1 MAIDEQ
7 PYLEVAV
14 TIARSAGRVL
24 LEHQQRGFQVASKGH
39 RIDLITDADRASEA
53 LVVEELRRRYPEA
66 AILAEEGGARAGTG
80 DHRWI
85 IDPLDGTTNFAHGY
99 PFYCVSIGLEI
110 AGEIAVGVVHAPA
123 LGETFTASRAGGAVL
138 HRAAGGRHALH
149 VSPVPELSR
158 ALLVTGFPYD
168 IAERGDRPFDLFRR
182 FVLSSQAVRRD
193 GSAALDLCYL
203 AAGRFDG
210 FWEAN
215 LKPWDLA
222 AGTLIAAEA
231 GARLSDFRGDEFSIY
246 GTEIVASNGAVH
258 DAMIAITGAS

>member
-1 MAIDEQ
+1 MTASNDA
-7 PYLEVAV
+7 YLEAAV
-14 TIARSAGRVL
+14 TIARAAGEVL
-24 LEHQQRGFQVASKGH
+24 LDYQRRGFKVATKGH

-53 LVVEELRRRYPEA
+53 LVVEELMRRYPDDS
-66 AILAEEGGARAGTG
+66 ILAEESGARDGAR
-80 DHRWI
+80 DRRWI

-110 AGEIAVGVVHAPA
+110 AGTLEVGVVHAPA
-123 LGETFTASRAGGAVL
+123 FGETFTATRADGAFL
-138 HRAAGGRHALH
+138 ETSAGDRRRLH
-149 VSPVPELSR
+149 VSAVAELSR

-168 IAERGDRPFDLFRR
+168 IAERGEGPFDLFRR
-182 FVLSSQAVRRD
+182 FVLAAQAVRRD

-231 GARLSDFRGDEFSIY
+231 GAEFSDFRGDQYTIS
-246 GTEIVASNGAVH
+246 GTEIVASNGALH
-258 DAMIAITGAS
+258 AAMVATMEIP